1 MPAAYHAPAL
11 VLGSPGKQPLSCE
24 EAGNYPWS
32 VGCFVGL
39 FFFAG
44 GEGLNGYWF
53 LPGSLVYELICCRL
67 DKYQTWSKEDRTVH
81 LGEEDGEQGFPFQ

>member
-44 GEGLNGYWF
+44 GGGGAEWV
-53 LPGSLVYELICCRL
+53 LVSARL
-67 DKYQTWSKEDRTVH
+67 VSI
-81 LGEEDGEQGFPFQ
+81 